1 MAKDIQK
8 INGIVVDDG
17 SVKETIRNKFG
28 EEVGV
33 FYFRP
38 TDVGM
43 VDRYNEIAEKFD
55 KITEPLEQA
64 NINPDGTAD
73 GDDDVS
79 MEAMREAENR
89 LYEACDY
96 LLGGNFSE
104 AFFGKMKPFSPVNG
118 RFYCEIAIEAVGQY
132 ISQQFDRETQK
143 VNARV
148 LKYTQGYQPHG
159 KKSGK
164 HKGGKKK

>member
-17 SVKETIRNKFG
+17 SVKETILNKFG

-55 KITEPLEQA
+55 KITEPL
-64 NINPDGTAD
+64 
-73 GDDDVS
+73 
-79 MEAMREAENR
+79 
-89 LYEACDY
+89 
-96 LLGGNFSE
+96 
-104 AFFGKMKPFSPVNG
+104 
-118 RFYCEIAIEAVGQY
+118 
-132 ISQQFDRETQK
+132 
-143 VNARV
+143 
-148 LKYTQGYQPHG
+148 
-159 KKSGK
+159 
-164 HKGGKKK
+164 

>member
-17 SVKETIRNKFG
+17 SVKETILNKFG

-55 KITEPLEQA
+55 KITEPLEQVD
-64 NINPDGTAD
+64 INPDGTTD
-73 GDDDVS
+73 GDDAS

-96 LLGGNFSE
+96 LLGGNFSD

-118 RFYCEIAIEAVGQY
+118 RFYCEIAIDAVGQY

-143 VNARV
+143 VNHRV

-159 KKSGK
+159 KKTGK